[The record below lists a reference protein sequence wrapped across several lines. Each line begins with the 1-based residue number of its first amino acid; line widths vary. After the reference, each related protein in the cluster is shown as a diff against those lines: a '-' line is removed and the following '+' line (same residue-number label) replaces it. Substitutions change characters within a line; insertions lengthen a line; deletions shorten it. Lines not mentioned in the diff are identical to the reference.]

1 MTEVV
6 IGVDLGGTVV
16 RAGAVDQDANL
27 LAVSQAPIEAH
38 LGAQA
43 GLARIIAVIEKTL
56 RKCGNGHLLGIGFG
70 ATGPVDRQLGAIQNP
85 YTLPG
90 WENVPVVAPLS
101 EHFGVP
107 VRLENDAD
115 VAALGEYWAGAGKGV
130 RRLYAITLGTGIGTA
145 LIYDGQIY
153 RGLDGSH
160 PDGGHQII
168 DPTGPACYCGANGC
182 WESLA
187 AGPAIARQ
195 AREILLAFP
204 SSRVLDLAHGDPNR
218 IDAQMVAL
226 AAREGDALGRA
237 VIEKAAWYFSLG
249 LVNIITLFVPEM
261 IVLSGGVMKSAGLF
275 MPAVEAAVNAHNIMV
290 PASQVRILPAQ
301 LGDQAGMIGAA
312 YTIYQNG

>member
-1 MTEVV
+1 MVEVV

-43 GLARIIAVIEKTL
+43 GLARIITVIEKVL
-56 RKCGNGHLLGIGFG
+56 GERADRHLLGIGFG

-85 YTLPG
+85 FTLPG
-90 WENVPVVAPLS
+90 WENVPVVAPLR

-107 VRLENDAD
+107 VSLENDAD
-115 VAALGEYWAGAGKGV
+115 VAALGEYWAGAGKGM
-130 RRLYAITLGTGIGTA
+130 RRLYAITVGTGIGTA

-195 AREILLAFP
+195 ARGILPAFP
-204 SSRVLDLAHGDPNR
+204 SSRVLELAHGDSNK
-218 IDAQMVAL
+218 IDAQMVAQ
-226 AAREGDALGRA
+226 AAREGDALGQA
-237 VIEKAAWYFSLG
+237 VMEKAAWYFSLG

-261 IVLSGGVMKSAGLF
+261 IVLSGGVMRSASF
-275 MPAVEAAVNAHNIMV
+275 FIPAIGAAVNDHNVMV
-290 PASQVRILPAQ
+290 PATQVRILPAQ

>member
-1 MTEVV
+1 MVEVV

-43 GLARIIAVIEKTL
+43 GLALIIAVIEKAL
-56 RKCGNGHLLGIGFG
+56 GGCGNHHLIGIGFG
-70 ATGPVDRQLGAIQNP
+70 ATGPVDRRLGAIQNP
-85 YTLPG
+85 FTLPG
-90 WENVPVVAPLS
+90 WENVPVAAPLY

-145 LIYDGQIY
+145 LICDGQIY

-168 DPTGPACYCGANGC
+168 DPTGPACYCGAKGC

-204 SSRVLDLAHGDPNR
+204 FSRVLDLAHGDPNR
-218 IDAQMVAL
+218 IDAQMVAQ
-226 AAREGDALGRA
+226 AAREGDTLGRA
-237 VIEKAAWYFSLG
+237 VMEKAAWYFSLG

-261 IVLSGGVMKSAGLF
+261 IVLSGGVMRSASF
-275 MPAVEAAVNAHNIMV
+275 FIPAIEAAVNDHNIMV

-312 YTIYQNG
+312 YTIHYGR

>member
-1 MTEVV
+1 MVAVV

-16 RAGAVDQDANL
+16 RAGAIDQDANL
-27 LAVSQAPIEAH
+27 LAVSQAPIEAY

-43 GLARIIAVIEKTL
+43 GLARIIAVIEKAL
-56 RKCGNGHLLGIGFG
+56 GEHADWHLLGIGFG
-70 ATGPVDRQLGAIQNP
+70 ATGPVDRRLGAIQNP
-85 YTLPG
+85 FTLPG
-90 WENVPVVAPLS
+90 WENVPVVAPLR

-145 LIYDGQIY
+145 LICDGQIY

-168 DPTGPACYCGANGC
+168 DPMGPVCYCGAKGC

-195 AREILLAFP
+195 AREVLLDFP
-204 SSRVLDLAHGDPNR
+204 SSRVLDLAQGDPNR
-218 IDAQMVAL
+218 IDAHMVAQ
-226 AAREGDALGRA
+226 AAREGDALGLA
-237 VIEKAAWYFSLG
+237 VMEKASWYFSLG

-261 IVLSGGVMKSAGLF
+261 IVLSGGVMRSASLF
-275 MPAVEAAVNAHNIMV
+275 MPAIETAVNDHNIMV